1 MTRKSKGKP
10 SVEGVFRRFLRPY
23 QRRFIQDRSKRIIC
37 LKSRRIGMSEAVVV
51 MSILLALSERYHD
64 VYLCS
69 TNYGNAKELLRRCG
83 RWLEAFEAAG
93 LNLGVVQNSKTTIE
107 FSNGSRIIPMPLLA
121 VRSRTGTVI
130 LDEYAFALH
139 DREAWAGISP
149 VALTNPNMRIILI
162 STPFG
167 ASGMF
172 WEIWTDPSGE
182 HGDWSR
188 HHIDIY
194 QAATEGFPVNP
205 EELRT
210 QYSSDVW
217 AQEFLCQF
225 LSDINQY
232 FPHDLIRRC
241 AYDVEELPGSTL
253 PSGEL
258 FAGIDLA
265 SVQDASVFGPAIESG
280 EDFWLR
286 PPTIIK
292 PAGNAMDYTEQFQRA
307 LDLLRSDPYSGVS
320 VDATGEGAQF
330 GQDLRREFGW
340 RAINEVGGG
349 EWKNVYE
356 LVPQMRLA
364 MERGKLHIPR
374 DPRLMRAFAKI
385 QRTQTTQSN
394 IKYTAQKD
402 AEGHAD
408 EFSAALLA
416 YHAAQQSKR
425 TQGSSFAAV
434 AGRHGRISPGF

>member
-1 MTRKSKGKP
+1 MARTRKTTSGP
-10 SVEGVFRRFLRPY
+10 EDVLGSYLRPY
-23 QRRFIQDRSKRIIC
+23 QRRFISDPSKRIIC
-37 LKSRRIGMSEAVVV
+37 LKSRRIGMSETVVI
-51 MSILLALSERYHD
+51 MAILLATSRGRHD
-64 VYLCS
+64 VHLCS
-69 TNYGNAKELLRRCG
+69 TNFSNAKELVRRASN
-83 RWLEAFEAAG
+83 WVHVLQKSG
-93 LNLGVVQNSKTTIE
+93 LNLGVVKDTATVIE
-107 FSNGSRIIPMPLLA
+107 FSNGSRIIAMPLLS
-121 VRSRTGTVI
+121 VRGRTGTI
-130 LDEYAFALH
+130 IADEYAFALH
-139 DREAWAGISP
+139 DRKAWEGIGP
-149 VALTNPNMRIILI
+149 VADTDPDLRVILI

-172 WEIWTDPSGE
+172 WEIWADPSKQ

-188 HHIDIY
+188 HKIDIY
-194 QAATEGFPVNP
+194 QAAKEGFPVDP
-205 EELRT
+205 EKLRK
-210 QYSSDVW
+210 QYPSDVW
-217 AQEFLCQF
+217 AQEFLCEF
-225 LSDINQY
+225 LSDISQY
-232 FPHDLIRRC
+232 FSHDLIRRC
-241 AYDVEELPGSTL
+241 AYDVEDLPGGL

-258 FAGIDLA
+258 YAGIDLA

-292 PAGNAMDYTEQFQRA
+292 QAGNMMDYTEQFQRA
-307 LDLLRSDPYSGVS
+307 LSLLRADPYSGVS

-349 EWKNVYE
+349 EWKKVYE

-385 QRTQTTQSN
+385 QRTQTTQQN

-416 YHAAQQSKR
+416 YHAAQQAKQ
-425 TQGSSFAAV
+425 TQGSTFAAV
-434 AGRHGRISPGF
+434 AGRQGRIGSGF